1 MKDDSRFAY
10 FRLPNGT
17 TFHLP
22 RSVLDLAAAPARL
35 QVDSLITLEA
45 LAASILGVPDVDFL
59 KWGDSLSEA
68 ANELE
73 SKMARSQAPVLGES
87 YGDSEIDRIMEVTS
101 KIEGYCFLSISYDPL
116 GGTWDV
122 TVTHGTMD
130 CGSSTYGGC
139 EHSLTAAV
147 NSTLRAIARAL
158 EDGILPKRPLPPE
171 SPPSPPMDPF
181 AGILKEAPTPV
192 DPPDVGEVYGV
203 PLLSAVFAMGSN
215 PVLGKLCHNVITDP
229 RHSSYTG
236 CSPEERMRST
246 NGLAAVVIVSGV
258 YPHRVI
264 PINDRSQI
272 EIALCGICQCP
283 QFFHYGFG
291 KTCKNGHTDAP
302 SVMASTVFQKPLEIW
317 GYPLGSRV
325 WIDTVHGWRLGKLDV
340 EPAYSYKE
348 EPCRAVVF
356 VDSYSSG
363 VAVVPVTRRHVIPA
377 LCRACGEPQFWTPAG
392 YSCKNG
398 HGEAPPLPHDQ
409 TGIQ

>member
-1 MKDDSRFAY
+1 MNEDSRFAY

-68 ANELE
+68 SNELE

-87 YGDSEIDRIMEVTS
+87 YGDSDIDRIMEVTS
-101 KIEGYCFLSISYDPL
+101 EIEGYCFSSISYDPV
-116 GGTWDV
+116 GGVWNV
-122 TVTHGTMD
+122 TVTHGTVD
-130 CGSSTYGGC
+130 CGGSTYGGC
-139 EHSLTAAV
+139 ETSLTTAV
-147 NSTLRAIARAL
+147 NSTMRAIAGAL
-158 EDGILPKRPLPPE
+158 ESGKLKKRPPAPP
-171 SPPSPPMDPF
+171 
-181 AGILKEAPTPV
+181 
-192 DPPDVGEVYGV
+192 
-203 PLLSAVFAMGSN
+203 
-215 PVLGKLCHNVITDP
+215 
-229 RHSSYTG
+229 
-236 CSPEERMRST
+236 
-246 NGLAAVVIVSGV
+246 
-258 YPHRVI
+258 
-264 PINDRSQI
+264 
-272 EIALCGICQCP
+272 
-283 QFFHYGFG
+283 
-291 KTCKNGHTDAP
+291 
-302 SVMASTVFQKPLEIW
+302 FQKPLEIW

-340 EPAYSYKE
+340 EPVYSYKE

-409 TGIQ
+409 TSIQ